1 MQIDKDTLN
10 KFLGLNDE
18 DFKQKV
24 SNAAK
29 SAGIEN
35 SQLNDALKD
44 TKHIKQMIGNMSEED
59 IKKAL
64 RSIKDEKLAQMIQTL
79 QNQK

>member
-1 MQIDKDTLN
+1 
-10 KFLGLNDE
+10 LGLNDE